1 MWRKPEEV
9 VRLAQKVVDEL
20 RWSNATQSKIDQFE
34 RIVRLHKEYAE
45 KQTVDRSMIPCLDDM
60 ITELKIRQE

>member
-1 MWRKPEEV
+1 MWRKPDEV

-20 RWSNATQSKIDQFE
+20 RWNNATQSTIDQFE
-34 RIVRLHKEYAE
+34 RIVRLHKEYDE
-45 KQTVDRSMIPCLDDM
+45 KQTVGRSMIPCLDDM